1 MRRVWPAAAAL
12 LMALTGCGIEPTGV
26 TDGGRA
32 PTGVAGGVTLYFI
45 DQRGRLQPELV
56 DSGRLDTVDRALTML
71 FTMRPGGPY
80 LHTDIPPDAT
90 TRAVVT
96 TESGLIELMVPFA
109 LEELT
114 PRAIDQIVCTALG
127 VHVQGGGSTRT
138 RVQVRFTLDTP
149 ESRERRT
156 CPLIG

>member
-12 LMALTGCGIEPTGV
+12 LMALTGCAIAPTGV
-26 TDGGRA
+26 TGGGTA
-32 PTGVAGGVTLYFI
+32 PTGVASGVTVYFI
-45 DQRGRLQPELV
+45 DQRGRLQPNLV
-56 DSGRLDTVDRALTML
+56 ETGRLDTVDRALTLL
-71 FTMRPGGPY
+71 FTMRPREPH
-80 LHTDIPPDAT
+80 LHTDIPPNAT

-96 TESGLIELMVPFA
+96 DQSGFIHLMVPFA

-127 VHVQGGGSTRT
+127 VHVQSGGSTRT
-138 RVQVRFTLDTP
+138 KVQVRFMMDTP